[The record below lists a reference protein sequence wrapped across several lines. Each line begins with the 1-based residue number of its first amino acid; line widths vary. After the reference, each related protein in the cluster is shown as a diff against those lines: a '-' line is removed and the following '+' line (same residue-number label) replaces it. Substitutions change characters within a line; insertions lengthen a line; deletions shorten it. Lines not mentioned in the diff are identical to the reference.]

1 MGKIL
6 DEAKHVQKSIQ
17 PSGFHPMG
25 SEAASAI
32 GELLVKLAQQVESQQ
47 HELEMIR
54 ARVNEP
60 AIISKRLPPVVEGS
74 PPQSSAE

>member
-6 DEAKHVQKSIQ
+6 DEARQVQESLR
-17 PSGFHPMG
+17 PSGIRVMG
-25 SEAASAI
+25 DAALGI

-47 HELEMIR
+47 HELETIR

-60 AIISKRLPPVVEGS
+60 AIMGKGLPPVIEGL
-74 PPQSSAE
+74 PPPSSAE